1 MQEFE
6 GDTHTTN
13 STEMNIIKSESLAHE
28 LCLYIENNIVDKSI
42 QVQPDTLFGNLGI
55 DSLSIIELILFLE
68 RKFKITLPENEL
80 IPENF
85 ISATTLADCAV
96 RYAKT

>member
-1 MQEFE
+1 
-6 GDTHTTN
+6 
-13 STEMNIIKSESLAHE
+13 MNTLTPENLAQE
-28 LCLYIENNIVDKSI
+28 LCRYIENNIVDKSI
-42 QVQPDTLFGNLGI
+42 SVNPDTPFGKLGI

-68 RKFKITLPENEL
+68 RKFKITLPEQEL

-85 ISATTLADCAV
+85 ITATTLANCAL